1 MDEIKLARER
11 ERGFQAQTLI
21 DSPLLNEI
29 FETLETKYIE
39 AWKNTDASQ
48 VDVRENF
55 WRARLILAD
64 VQQHLK
70 IAAAIGRLADKELE
84 ALAFRLRPRAL

>member
-1 MDEIKLARER
+1 MDEIKLTRDQ

-21 DSPLLNEI
+21 DNPLLNEI
-29 FETLETKYIE
+29 FETLETSYIE
-39 AWKNTDASQ
+39 AWKNTDATQ

-64 VQQHLK
+64 VKLHLQR
-70 IAAAIGRLADKELE
+70 AAAHGRLAQKELE
-84 ALAFRLRPRAL
+84 ALAYRLRPRAI